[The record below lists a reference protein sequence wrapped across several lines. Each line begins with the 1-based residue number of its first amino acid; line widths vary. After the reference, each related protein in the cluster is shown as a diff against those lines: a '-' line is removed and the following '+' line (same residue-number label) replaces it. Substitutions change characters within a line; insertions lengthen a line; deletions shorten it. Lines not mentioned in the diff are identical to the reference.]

1 MDENTTIE
9 ITQEEREQVLKALE
23 KAGEIYSICLLRRIF
38 VTTEG
43 CEGLECEKCKKQ
55 IKDRLIAFVKQV
67 PAKKNMKAAELADK
81 LDRAIVD
88 TSGVIYQAIGV
99 ALGYDSS
106 ATNTCDDVHRLTDA
120 IRNLDIQDEV
130 MQCSQD
136 AEREEET
143 VKCISLPKD
152 KNGDPVDVG
161 DVCFK
166 ETGERVVINRIYY
179 YGGNNIFAFDTQDK
193 KIKPSEIIKAKEPR
207 NFYALKNEL
216 THAVHYDTNLLTS
229 LFKDIAAYML
239 PEIQEAEDEEASEV

>member
-81 LDRAIVD
+81 LDRAMVD

-106 ATNTCDDVHRLTDA
+106 ATNTCDDVNRLADA
-120 IRNLDIQDEV
+120 IRNLDIQE
-130 MQCSQD
+130 QPI
-136 AEREEET
+136 
-143 VKCISLPKD
+143 KCIPLPTD
-152 KNGDPVDVG
+152 KNGEPVDVG

-216 THAVHYDTNLLTS
+216 TYAVHYDTNLLTS
-229 LFKDIAAYML
+229 YFKDVAAYML
-239 PEIQEAEDEEASEV
+239 PEIQGAEDEETSEV